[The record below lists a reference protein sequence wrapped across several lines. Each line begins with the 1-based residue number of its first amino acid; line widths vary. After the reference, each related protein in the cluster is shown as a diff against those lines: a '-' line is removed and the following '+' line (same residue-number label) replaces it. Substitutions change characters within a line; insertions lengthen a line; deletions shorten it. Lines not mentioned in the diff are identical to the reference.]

1 MIKFIKRFYLG
12 LILLFLYAPIL
23 IMILFSFNKGDTRS
37 NFTGLSFK
45 WYAAMFNNSDLI
57 EALINTL
64 VVALCASVIATI
76 LGTYIAFAISKMSP
90 ASKSISM
97 KLLNIPMLNAE
108 IVTGVSLMFF
118 FVFISMSLGFT
129 TLLIA
134 HIIFDVPYVVLSILP
149 RIRAMNKSIYE
160 AALDLGATPV
170 MAFRKII
177 MPEIMPG
184 ILSGALLAFTMS
196 FDDFIIS
203 YYTSGPGFVTLS
215 VYINTMTKRT
225 IPLTI
230 NALST
235 CIFVFV
241 FALLLIT
248 NFKNIKSKE
257 NVN

>member
-1 MIKFIKRFYLG
+1 VIKFLKRFYLG
-12 LILLFLYAPIL
+12 IILLFLYAPIL
-23 IMILFSFNKGDTRS
+23 VMILFSFNKGDTRAD
-37 NFTGLSFK
+37 FTGLSFQ
-45 WYAAMFNNSDLI
+45 WYTKMFQNSTLM

-76 LGTYIAFAISKMSP
+76 LGTYIAFVIAKMSP
-90 ASKSISM
+90 ANKSISM

-118 FVFISMSLGFT
+118 FVFISVSLGFT

-134 HIIFDVPYVVLSILP
+134 HIIFDVPYVVLSVLP
-149 RIRAMNKSIYE
+149 RIRQANKSVYE
-160 AALDLGATPV
+160 AALDLGATPAL
-170 MAFRKII
+170 AFRKVLL
-177 MPEIMPG
+177 PEIMPG

-215 VYINTMTKRT
+215 VYINTMTKRA

-235 CIFVFV
+235 FIFILVFI
-241 FALLLIT
+241 LLLVT
-248 NFKNIKSKE
+248 NLKGKKATDK
-257 NVN
+257 